1 MRYTDVC
8 IEAVSHFLPP
18 RVVSSAVVESWL
30 KPVYER
36 LHLPEGRLE
45 LMTGIRERRF
55 WEKGTR
61 PSQVAA
67 AAGRLALE
75 KAKLAKDRIGCLIHC
90 AVSRDFLE
98 PATASVVHRLLG
110 LPRSAMNFD
119 ISNACLGL
127 LTGMVMVA
135 NLIQG
140 GQIEAGMVVTGE
152 TAEPL
157 LDGTVTKL
165 LEDETLTRR
174 TIKPQIASLTIGSAA
189 AAVLLTHASIS
200 QSGHRLLGGG
210 HSCDTNSNE
219 LCQGGSM
226 GEGMLVMQ
234 TNSPELL
241 ARGIDVAEATWQ
253 VTKAELG
260 WDNATPTVVCGH
272 QVGHAHREQLYNRL
286 GLDHA
291 KDFSTFEFLGNC
303 GSASVPA
310 TASLAEE
317 AGRIKPGDRVAWL
330 GIGSGINCTMFGME
344 W

>member
-1 MRYTDVC
+1 
-8 IEAVSHFLPP
+8 
-18 RVVSSAVVESWL
+18 
-30 KPVYER
+30 
-36 LHLPEGRLE
+36 
-45 LMTGIRERRF
+45 
-55 WEKGTR
+55 
-61 PSQVAA
+61 VAK
-67 AAGRLALE
+67 E
-75 KAKLAKDRIGCLIHC
+75 RIGCLIHC

-110 LPRSAMNFD
+110 LPRSTMNLD
-119 ISNACLGL
+119 VSNACLGM
-127 LTGMVMVA
+127 LTGMVLVA

-157 LDGTVTKL
+157 LDGTVRKL

-189 AAVLLTHASIS
+189 AAVVLTHASIS
-200 QSGHRLLGGG
+200 QLGHRLLGGG
-210 HSCDTNSNE
+210 HACDTNCNE
-219 LCQGGSM
+219 LCQGGNA

-241 ARGIDVAEATWQ
+241 ARGIDVAEETWR

-260 WDNATPTVVCGH
+260 WQNETPDVICSH
-272 QVGHAHREQLYNRL
+272 QVGHAHREQLYGRL

-310 TASLAEE
+310 TASLAED

-330 GIGSGINCTMFGME
+330 GIGSGINCTMLGME

>member
-1 MRYTDVC
+1 MHYTDVC
-8 IEAVSHFLPP
+8 IEAVSHFLPK
-18 RVVSSAVVESWL
+18 RVVSSATVESWL
-30 KPVYER
+30 KPLYER
-36 LHLPEGRLE
+36 LNLPEGRLE

-55 WEKGTR
+55 WDKGTR

-67 AAGRLALE
+67 AAGRIAIE
-75 KAKLAKDRIGCLIHC
+75 KAKVATDKIGCLIHC

-98 PATASVVHRLLG
+98 PATATVVHRLLG
-110 LPRSAMNFD
+110 LPRTAMNLD
-119 ISNACLGL
+119 ISNACLGV

-140 GQIEAGMVVTGE
+140 GQIQAGLVVTGE

-157 LDGTVTKL
+157 LDGTVAKL
-165 LEDETLTRR
+165 LADETLDRR

-189 AAVLLTHASIS
+189 AAVVLAHSSIS
-200 QSGHRLLGGG
+200 RTGHRLLGGG
-210 HSCDTNSNE
+210 HSCNTDCNE
-219 LCQGGSM
+219 LCQGGNA
-226 GEGMLVMQ
+226 GDGMLVMQ
-234 TNSPELL
+234 TNSTELL
-241 ARGIDVAEATWQ
+241 ARGIDVAEETWRD
-253 VTKAELG
+253 TKAALG
-260 WDNATPTVVCGH
+260 WANGTPDVICGH
-272 QVGHAHREQLYNRL
+272 QVGRAHREELYARL

-303 GSASVPA
+303 GSASLPA

-330 GIGSGINCTMFGME
+330 GIGSGINCTMFGIE

>member
-1 MRYTDVC
+1 MQYSDVC
-8 IEAVSHFLPP
+8 IEAVSHFLPK
-18 RVVSSAVVESWL
+18 RVVSSATVESWL
-30 KPVYER
+30 KPLYER
-36 LHLPEGRLE
+36 LNLPEGRLE
-45 LMTGIRERRF
+45 LMTGIHERRF

-67 AAGRLALE
+67 AAGRIALE
-75 KAKLAKDRIGCLIHC
+75 KAKVATGRIGCLIHC

-98 PATASVVHRLLG
+98 PATATVVHRLLD
-110 LPRSAMNFD
+110 LPRTAMNLD
-119 ISNACLGL
+119 ISNACLGV

-140 GQIEAGMVVTGE
+140 GQIQAGMVVTGE

-157 LDGTVTKL
+157 LDGTVAKL
-165 LEDETLTRR
+165 LADDSLSRR

-189 AAVLLTHASIS
+189 AAVVLTHSSIS
-200 QSGHRLLGGG
+200 QTGHRLLGGG
-210 HSCDTNSNE
+210 HSCNTKCNE
-219 LCQGGSM
+219 LCQGGTA

-234 TNSPELL
+234 TNSPELM
-241 ARGIDVAEATWQ
+241 ARGIDVAEETWRD
-253 VTKAELG
+253 TRDTLG
-260 WDNATPTVVCGH
+260 WDSDTPDVICSH
-272 QVGHAHREQLYNRL
+272 QVGRTHREELYTRL
-286 GLDHA
+286 GLDHN

-303 GSASVPA
+303 GSASLPA

-330 GIGSGINCTMFGME
+330 GIGSGINCTMFGIE